1 MRDVVML
8 DRQGQPLRQT
18 GNVLPENIQLFA
30 RFFTNT
36 AGVLGKQMLGED
48 IQDVTI
54 RYGGHEMV
62 IHNLPE
68 HFVVV
73 LMGEGQPSLQA

>member
-1 MRDVVML
+1 M
-8 DRQGQPLRQT
+8 
-18 GNVLPENIQLFA
+18 FA

-48 IQDVTI
+48 IQDVSI
-54 RYGGHEMV
+54 RYGAHEMV
-62 IHNLPE
+62 IHNLPG

-73 LMGEGQPSLQA
+73 LMSDGGKGLEA